1 MSSTTISS
9 LLSSLF
15 PHLQQLTPIPTP
27 TTTEATTSTTVV
39 SESKTL
45 AAFHQRINNLEKDV
59 KEPMTVDQYATLLLT
74 IKFEVPNAIKEYL
87 GTSLDDALYKVLKK
101 HDVDIIKE
109 YSIPAKI
116 STLEDEDAMD
126 EGVADKVKKRKQDD
140 ADKDEDTSAGSDQG
154 LKKWKTSK
162 DIELSK
168 KAKKSIDFRPP
179 QTWISKIAQVEKPPL
194 SFDELMRTCK
204 IRVELEYNFEE
215 CYKSLTDR
223 LDWNNPKGKE
233 YPFYLSK
240 PLPLIMVQGRQVVPV
255 DYFINNDLEYLR
267 EGSSSKKYTTS
278 TTKTKAAKYDIL
290 GIKDMVPS

>member
-1 MSSTTISS
+1 M
-9 LLSSLF
+9 
-15 PHLQQLTPIPTP
+15 
-27 TTTEATTSTTVV
+27 E
-39 SESKTL
+39 
-45 AAFHQRINNLEKDV
+45 
-59 KEPMTVDQYATLLLT
+59 
-74 IKFEVPNAIKEYL
+74 
-87 GTSLDDALYKVLKK
+87 
-101 HDVDIIKE
+101 
-109 YSIPAKI
+109 

-240 PLPLIMVQGRQVVPV
+240 PLPLIMVQGAQVVPV

-278 TTKTKAAKYDIL
+278 TTKTKAAKVSKHDVYSTKRIIAVTKVKVLKWYDYGYLEEIEVQREDQQL
-290 GIKDMVPS
+290 YKFKDGDFPRLEVQGDFPRLA